1 MSKEY
6 WVHRTI
12 SLHQS
17 SGIVHIEAEVANW
30 DDENNII
37 HLEWNARELLNDIPS
52 LYEFAMKAEEE
63 ELKNRNKK
71 YKELKQKL

>member
-1 MSKEY
+1 MSKEF
-6 WVHRTI
+6 WLHRII
-12 SLHQS
+12 SMHYS
-17 SGIVHIEAEVANW
+17 CGIVHIEAEVADW
-30 DDENNII
+30 DDEGNII
-37 HLEWNARELLNDIPS
+37 NIEWNAKELLDDIPS